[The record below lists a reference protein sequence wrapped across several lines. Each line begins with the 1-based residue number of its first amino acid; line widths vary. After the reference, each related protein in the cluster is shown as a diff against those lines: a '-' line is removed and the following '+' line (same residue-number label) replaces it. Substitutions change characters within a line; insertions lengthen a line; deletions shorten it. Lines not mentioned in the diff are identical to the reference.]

1 MASLKKILVV
11 DDDSINL
18 KAIDHLLRSFGYST
32 VTASSGP
39 EALEQLSQDI
49 QMVLLDVMMPEMDG
63 FEVARRIRAH
73 PDYGDVPIIMVTG
86 LTRKEDRLAA
96 VQAGAN
102 DFVSKP
108 LDRVELDI
116 RISSH
121 LKLKE
126 AQDRRR
132 ESDARY
138 RMLVENSPVGILSCN
153 RNGEITEINAAAA
166 NLFDIPYGEAGVR
179 HNLFDNPELNP
190 SGVADSLRA
199 CLESGE
205 MVVNELPVGTQGNK
219 HARLYVV
226 PLWDRDGSASGLQV
240 VSEDISDQKRV
251 DELNRR
257 GTRLRAFAE
266 MARGAVMHFSDALD
280 KIVQNAD
287 AGLAAVESD
296 NAAGVRPALDQILT
310 VAERSSQTLRLLEK
324 FARGYSKRDT
334 PTWTSLDFSEAVRE
348 ALESTKPS
356 WAVEPA
362 KRGVEIKLEFDFV
375 KGCLVAGDKG
385 DLVEMAGH
393 LIRNAAEAMQRG
405 GSLRVRTSLQ
415 GDHAVLTVQDDGVGM
430 SQEQMKRIGYPFR
443 TSKQAHVGLGLA
455 VSFGII
461 RRHFGTFSVSSRRGR
476 GTVFLVKFPLAA
488 KRKETTT
495 DGTLELAS
503 ANPRTLFVD
512 PDARISDRIPA
523 ELQGKGP
530 MYFARSIEE
539 AVQTVHEKNIDAI
552 VCSEVIPSTEIV
564 ELGRRVS
571 AFFASKGT
579 VRPPFIML
587 GQEHR
592 PESFD
597 PSLSEAYVDRV
608 VDTAV
613 DVVSLTQIVGEEVR
627 SAITRPRI
635 AGALG
640 QIDVLDVVQMMLLSG
655 QQLVLEVISE
665 QGTRGLLYIAQGEI
679 CHAACG
685 ALEGDEAVFWALGLR
700 SGSFATLAWVEPERH
715 TIDTPGALL
724 LLEAARRRDETK
736 EPHDDD
742 EDDDDPQELL

>member
-1 MASLKKILVV
+1 MASVKKILVV
-11 DDDSINL
+11 DDDNINL
-18 KAIDHLLRSFGYST
+18 KAIDHLLQSFGYST

-39 EALEQLSQDI
+39 EALEKLSEGI
-49 QMVLLDVMMPEMDG
+49 QMVLLDVMMPDMDG

-73 PDYGDVPIIMVTG
+73 TEYGDVPIIMVTG

-108 LDRVELDI
+108 LDKVELDI

-153 RNGEITEINAAAA
+153 RQGEITEINAAAA
-166 NLFDIPYGEAGVR
+166 NLFGIPVAESGSR
-179 HNLFDNPELNP
+179 HNLFENPELNP
-190 SGVADSLRA
+190 SGVSDFLRA

-205 MVVNELPVGTQGNK
+205 MVVNELPIGTQGNK

-226 PLWDRDGSASGLQV
+226 PLRDREGVVSGLQV
-240 VSEDISDQKRV
+240 ASEDISDQKRV

-287 AGLAAVESD
+287 AGLGAVESG
-296 NAAGVRPALDQILT
+296 AHEAVRPALDQILA
-310 VAERSSQTLRLLEK
+310 VSERASQTLRLLEK
-324 FARGYSKRDT
+324 FARGYSKRDA
-334 PTWTSLDFSEAVRE
+334 PTWASFDFSEAVRE
-348 ALESTKPS
+348 ALEATKPS
-356 WAVEPA
+356 WALEPA
-362 KRGVEIKLEFDFV
+362 KRGVEIKLEFDFA
-375 KGCLVAGDKG
+375 KGCLVSGEKSDV
-385 DLVEMAGH
+385 VEMAGH
-393 LIRNAAEAMQRG
+393 LIKNAAEAMQRG
-405 GSLRVRTSLQ
+405 GTLRVRTTLQ
-415 GDHAVLTVQDDGVGM
+415 GDHAVLTVEDDGVGM

-476 GTVFLVKFPLAA
+476 GTVFMVKFPLVA
-488 KRKETTT
+488 KRKEEIS
-495 DGTLELAS
+495 DGTMEILS

-512 PDARISDRIPA
+512 PDARISGRIPL
-523 ELQGKGP
+523 EFQTRST
-530 MYFARSIEE
+530 MYFARSVEE

-552 VCSEVIPSTEIV
+552 VCSEVIPTTEIV
-564 ELGRRVS
+564 ELGKRVS

-579 VRPPFIML
+579 VRPPFILL
-587 GQEHR
+587 GQDKRSE
-592 PESFD
+592 
-597 PSLSEAYVDRV
+597 PSETGLSEAYVDRV
-608 VDTAV
+608 VDTTV
-613 DVVSLTQIVGEEVR
+613 DVFSLTQIVGEEVR

-655 QQLVLEVISE
+655 QKLVLEVISE
-665 QGTRGLLYIAQGEI
+665 QGIRGLLYIANGEI
-679 CHAACG
+679 SHAACG
-685 ALEGDEAVFWALGLR
+685 GLEGENAVFWALGLR
-700 SGSFATLAWVEPERH
+700 SGSFATLAWADPEKT

-724 LLEAARRRDETK
+724 LLEAARKRDEIRN
-736 EPHDDD
+736 PVDDD
-742 EDDDDPQELL
+742 EDP